1 MRKTSTSDGKRS
13 VNPSIDN
20 QRTSAKEEQELEYCL
35 GVVACVIKY
44 HGECYWPVYELF
56 EEELEKLRSRRRRLN
71 KTLGNIMAR

>member
-35 GVVACVIKY
+35 GVVA
-44 HGECYWPVYELF
+44 
-56 EEELEKLRSRRRRLN
+56 
-71 KTLGNIMAR
+71 